1 MILKLLILSYS
12 VTATVQL
19 HFVFSS
25 YVYPNAGDLE
35 IGNLTWKLECC
46 MSNRKQFTLK
56 IVAQKLDSLDS
67 MYSMYSSGTCPGT
80 NYRERKC
87 LNSSLAVEN
96 GKHCK
101 PAHSLRNTLSTH
113 AVLFSLMNL
122 YMLVLCIRNYKGL
135 CKRYSL

>member
-1 MILKLLILSYS
+1 MIWSYS

-25 YVYPNAGDLE
+25 DVCPNAGDLE

-67 MYSMYSSGTCPGT
+67 MYSSERCPGT

-87 LNSSLAVEN
+87 LNFSTAVEN

-101 PAHSLRNTLSTH
+101 PAHSLRNTSHYNKILSTH
-113 AVLFSLMNL
+113 VVLFSLMNL

>member
-1 MILKLLILSYS
+1 MIWSYS

-25 YVYPNAGDLE
+25 DVCPNAGDLE

-56 IVAQKLDSLDS
+56 IVAQKMHSLDS
-67 MYSMYSSGTCPGT
+67 MYSSEMCPGT

-87 LNSSLAVEN
+87 LNFSLAVEN

-101 PAHSLRNTLSTH
+101 PTHSLRNTSHYNKILSTH

-122 YMLVLCIRNYKGL
+122 FMLVLCIRNYKGL